1 MTADIE
7 RRFAGIQKLYGQQ
20 GYQQIK
26 ASHICVIGIG
36 GVGSWVA
43 ESLARSHINTITLI
57 DLDHIAESNIN
68 RQLHAQ
74 SSSLGKAKVVAM
86 TERIHDINPACQV
99 HAIEDHLDMENI
111 TQLIHSEFDSVLDCV
126 DQFRVKAGLIHHCKR
141 SKIHCLTVGG
151 AGGRID
157 PSRIQIAD
165 MTRSEGDA
173 LLAKT
178 RKLLRTQYGFPRN
191 IKRRFDVPCVFSTE
205 TLRYPT
211 RDNGITTD
219 KSDSDVSTG
228 LSCATGFGSLC
239 AVTATFGMLAS
250 AYVLKRLADPQRT
263 VKKQDG

>member
-86 TERIHDINPACQV
+86 TEI
-99 HAIEDHLDMENI
+99 L
-111 TQLIHSEFDSVLDCV
+111 
-126 DQFRVKAGLIHHCKR
+126 
-141 SKIHCLTVGG
+141 
-151 AGGRID
+151 
-157 PSRIQIAD
+157 
-165 MTRSEGDA
+165 
-173 LLAKT
+173 
-178 RKLLRTQYGFPRN
+178 
-191 IKRRFDVPCVFSTE
+191 
-205 TLRYPT
+205 
-211 RDNGITTD
+211 
-219 KSDSDVSTG
+219 
-228 LSCATGFGSLC
+228 
-239 AVTATFGMLAS
+239 
-250 AYVLKRLADPQRT
+250 
-263 VKKQDG
+263 

>member
-7 RRFAGIQKLYGQQ
+7 RRFAGIQKLYGKQ

-43 ESLARSHINTITLI
+43 ESLARSHINHITLI
-57 DLDHIAESNIN
+57 DLDHIAVSNIN
-68 RQLHAQ
+68 RQIHAQ
-74 SSSLGKAKVVAM
+74 SSNLGKAKVTAM
-86 TERIHDINPACQV
+86 AERIYDINPDCKV
-99 HAIEDHLDMENI
+99 DCIEDHLALDNI
-111 TQLIHSEFDSVLDCV
+111 QQLINVEFDFVIDCV
-126 DQFRVKAGLIHHCKR
+126 DQFRIKAGLIHYCRRH
-141 SKIHCLTVGG
+141 KINCLTVGG
-151 AGGRID
+151 AGGRVD
-157 PSRIQIAD
+157 PGRIQIAD

-178 RKLLRTQYGFPRN
+178 RKLLRTHYDFPKN
-191 IKRRFDVPCVFSTE
+191 LKRRFDIPCVFSIE

-219 KSDSDVSTG
+219 KSDSASSSG
-228 LSCATGFGSLC
+228 LSCASGFGSLC

-250 AYVLKRLADPQRT
+250 AYVLKRLAEPRQT
-263 VKKQDG
+263 VKKTS